1 MRRIVLPAFLIMVV
15 LMAFACDNVKEPVLT
30 QDEQV
35 PLLAPRAKAPTGDP
49 AVLAKMHEINEEL
62 AKQGYSIAVAAIKFY
77 TIGWGRPEARILQT
91 GNRWVPNDQR
101 RAAQGIDITYL
112 VDQSDGDTNGLVNAQ
127 TEAAIDRAFD
137 TWNTDRA
144 LRKVDLV
151 KRSDLGLDP
160 DILDWF
166 YGFGGYGYWFLADI
180 VNAGWLPKAF
190 FEAVGG
196 PGGGEEILAFSAD
209 FIFVDDDGNPTDI
222 NGDNYLDTALS
233 EVYYNDFFSWG
244 IDVPLPGID
253 VETVA
258 LHENGHSLGIGHFG
272 PPPIAVMNPFYAGI
286 CHSLFPIDRAGMSAV
301 WSSWP
306 NP

>member
-1 MRRIVLPAFLIMVV
+1 MRRIVLPAFLVIVA
-15 LMAFACDNVKEPVLT
+15 LIAFACDNMQEPVLT
-30 QDEQV
+30 QDEQA
-35 PLLAPRAKAPTGDP
+35 PLLAPKAKVPTGDP
-49 AVLAKMHEINEEL
+49 AVLAKMGEINEEL
-62 AKQGYSIAVAAIKFY
+62 AKQGHNIAVAAIKFY
-77 TIGWGRPEARILQT
+77 TIGWGRPENRILQT
-91 GNRWVPNDQR
+91 GTRWVPNDPR
-101 RAAQGIDITYL
+101 RLAQGIDITYL
-112 VDQSDGDTNGLVNAQ
+112 VDQSDGDTNGLTNAQ
-127 TEAAIDRAFD
+127 TEAAIDRALD

-144 LRKVDLV
+144 LRKVNLV
-151 KRSDLGLDP
+151 KQPDLGYDP
-160 DILDWF
+160 DILDSF

-196 PGGGEEILAFSAD
+196 PGGGEEILAFSVD
-209 FIFVDDDGNPTDI
+209 FIFADNDGNPTDI

-233 EVYYNDFFSWG
+233 EVYYNDFFAWG
-244 IDVPLPGID
+244 IDAPSPEID

-272 PPPIAVMNPFYAGI
+272 PPPIAVMNPIYAGI
-286 CHSLFPIDRAGMSAV
+286 CQSLFPTDRAGMRAV